1 MKKLIYYLKLIVKGI
16 EDISMYDSGICS
28 KDKDPF
34 DYITKRK

>member
-16 EDISMYDSGICS
+16 EDISMYDSEICH

-34 DYITKRK
+34 DYIAKK